1 MRREMANNTIYFF
14 MVMGLYVLCGIIAA
28 IIYYICSKIHIIDE
42 LETYVYM
49 YVIGLGWISL
59 VISLV
64 DLFITLCYYIDD
76 KIKNRKDEE

>member
-1 MRREMANNTIYFF
+1 MVNNPIYFF
-14 MVMGLYVLCGIIAA
+14 MELYVLCGIIAA
-28 IIYYICSKIHIIDE
+28 VIYYICSKIHIIDE
-42 LETYVYM
+42 LETYVYT

-64 DLFITLCYYIDD
+64 DVFVTLCCYIDD